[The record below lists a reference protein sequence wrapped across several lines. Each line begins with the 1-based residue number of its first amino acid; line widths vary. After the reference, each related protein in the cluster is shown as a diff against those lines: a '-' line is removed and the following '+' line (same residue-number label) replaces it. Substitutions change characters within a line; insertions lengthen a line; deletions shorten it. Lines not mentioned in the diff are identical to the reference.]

1 MKKMKRVIALFLACL
16 LAMAGLA
23 GCGEK
28 VTAEEL
34 LDAMKACW
42 EDASSS
48 EAKMEIDGTMSVSVS
63 GISMD
68 IQIQLDGEIQNVKDK
83 GNVLDMEVAV
93 SAAGQN
99 QKLAMQVITLEDGDG
114 TKAYVCQ
121 DGAWSYSETE
131 QIAKTDDQFSQLL
144 NDKMD
149 WTLEKDTEK
158 VGDQEAY
165 VLFATV
171 SGTDLLG
178 IISDMADIS
187 DNDLTQLADGI
198 DFSKLNIDVIWFI
211 SKSDKTPLKMEL
223 DLGDSLTKLFEGT
236 ELDGTKMDLSVEIS
250 DFGFDTV
257 KEIKVPDEALA
268 AENPTEPAT
277 QAPESTSADLGSSVT
292 QSAEEDYELAAKEVN
307 DTGTFTVLDTYPG
320 ASMSGSVPSGYSCSY
335 ASDTMVSLMDAS
347 YETDITYSMEGKG
360 LYSEE
365 DVIETVTGWVDYIKE
380 DTDSYQDVQM
390 TEVQKETIGGKEV
403 SYISVSYVMFGN
415 TKYQEYHVWLEGEN
429 AFGIVEIDTTKTDA
443 AAQDLIAPFVES
455 LTIS

>member
-1 MKKMKRVIALFLACL
+1 MKKMKQVIALFLACL
-16 LAMAGLA
+16 LTVAGLA

-42 EDASSS
+42 EEASAMS
-48 EAKMEIDGTMSVSVS
+48 AKMEIDGTMSVSVS

-68 IQIQLDGEIQNVKDK
+68 IGIQLDGKIRNVREK
-83 GNVLDMEVAV
+83 GSVLDMDLEV

-99 QKLAMQVITLEDGDG
+99 QKLAMQVITLEDGDQ
-114 TKAYVCQ
+114 TKAYLCQ
-121 DGAWSYSETE
+121 DGVWSYSGTE

-144 NDKMD
+144 NDKME
-149 WTLEKDTEK
+149 WTLEKDTEE
-158 VGDQEAY
+158 VEDQEAY
-165 VLFATV
+165 VLVATV
-171 SGTDLLG
+171 SGTDLLS
-178 IISDMADIS
+178 IVSDMAEIS
-187 DNDLTQLADGI
+187 DEQLTQLADGV
-198 DFSKLNIDVIWFI
+198 DFSKLNIDVVWFI

-236 ELDGTKMDLSVEIS
+236 ELDGTKMDLSVEIA
-250 DFGFDTV
+250 DFDFEAS

-277 QAPESTSADLGSSVT
+277 QTPESVPADPGSSAT
-292 QSAEEDYELAAKEVN
+292 QSAEEDYERAAKEVN
-307 DTGTFTVLDTYPG
+307 NTGTFTVLDTYPG

-335 ASDTMVSLMDAS
+335 ASDTMVSLMDDS
-347 YETDITYSMEGKG
+347 YETDITYSMQGKG

-365 DVIETVTGWVDYIKE
+365 DVIETATGWVDYMKE
-380 DTDSYQDVQM
+380 DSASYKDVQM
-390 TEVQKETIGGKEV
+390 SEVQKETIGGKEV
-403 SYISVSYVMFGN
+403 SYISISYVMFGN
-415 TKYQEYHVWLEGEN
+415 TKYQEYYVWLEGEN

-443 AAQDLIAPFVES
+443 AAQDVIAPFVES